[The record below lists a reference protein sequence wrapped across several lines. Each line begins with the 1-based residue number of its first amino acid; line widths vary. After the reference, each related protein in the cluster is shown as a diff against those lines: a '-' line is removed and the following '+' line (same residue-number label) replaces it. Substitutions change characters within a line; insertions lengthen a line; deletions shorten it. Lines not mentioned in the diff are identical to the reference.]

1 MHFSGTVWRPPYEAW
16 SVLIQVTMGCTH
28 HKCKFC
34 TLYDDLPFKFKMSP
48 AHEIDE
54 DLQEASNY
62 MPEARRI
69 FLVGAN
75 PFALSAEKLACIAA
89 LAKQYFQKL
98 DSIGCFARVTD
109 ITAKSDDELKRLRA
123 CGYNRITIGVES
135 GDDAALK
142 FMNKGYTSHDIITQ
156 LKRLENVG
164 IKYNIFYLTGISG
177 KGNGQKGAEISAK
190 IFNMLNP
197 EIIGCSMLTIYPN
210 SELYAEIQS
219 ENWHEES
226 EVEKIEELKTLINA
240 LTIKTHFA
248 ALGASNIVN
257 MQGSL
262 PNDRKELI
270 NGLNKILDTFTETD
284 MKSYRDNLP
293 HL

>member
-34 TLYDDLPFKFKMSP
+34 TLYDDLPFKFRMSP
-48 AHEIDE
+48 VSEVEE
-54 DLQEASNY
+54 DLKEASCY
-62 MPEARRI
+62 MPQARRI

-75 PFALSAEKLACIAA
+75 PFALSAEKLACISA
-89 LAKQYFQKL
+89 LSKQYFQHL

-109 ITAKSDDELKRLRA
+109 ITTKSDEELKQLMV
-123 CGYNRITIGVES
+123 CGYNRITIGVET
-135 GDDAALK
+135 GDDTALK
-142 FMNKGYTSHDIITQ
+142 FMNKGYTSHDIVKQ
-156 LKRLENVG
+156 LKRLDNVG
-164 IKYNIFYLTGISG
+164 IEYNIFYLAGISG
-177 KGNGQKGAEISAK
+177 KDNGQSGAKVSAK

-197 EIIGCSMLTIYPN
+197 KIIGCSMLTIYPN
-210 SELYAEIQS
+210 SKLYREIKTGS
-219 ENWHEES
+219 WHEES
-226 EVEKIEELKTLINA
+226 ETEKITELKTLIEF

-257 MQGSL
+257 VQGSL
-262 PNDRKELI
+262 PSEKNKLI
-270 NGLNKILDTFTETD
+270 NELNKVLNTFSED
-284 MKSYRDNLP
+284 EMRIYRDNLP